1 MQFGSAQNMKPPIAK
16 RVKAVIGHAAARAG
30 VFAWNFRSKMIIVT
44 FHRVRDDLPEEDG
57 LTCSS
62 ARFEKFCEFFRD
74 NFRVIPLAE
83 QVAGC
88 SAAKDMG
95 GTLSITF
102 DDGYR
107 DNFEVAA
114 PILRK
119 VDLPA
124 TFFVITSFV
133 GTQTVAP
140 WDRDLPRQPGWMDWS
155 QIRELAAQGF
165 DIGSHTDTHVDL
177 GTADEQTVR
186 LELEASKRKL
196 HEQLGKP
203 VQLFAYPFGMRYNIS
218 ERAREQVRQAGFV
231 CCISAAGGANAP
243 TPSPFDLNR
252 IVVGPAFAI
261 PEQFGLDLL
270 IGRI

>member
-1 MQFGSAQNMKPPIAK
+1 MKPPIAK
-16 RVKAVIGHAAARAG
+16 RVKAVIGHAAAMAG
-30 VFAWNFRSKMIIVT
+30 MFAWDFRSKMVIVT
-44 FHRVRDDLPEEDG
+44 FHRVTDDLPEEDG

-62 ARFEKFCEFFRD
+62 ARFEKFCEFFRAH
-74 NFRVIPLAE
+74 FRVIPLAE

-88 SAAKDMG
+88 TAARDMG

-114 PILRK
+114 PVLRK
-119 VDLPA
+119 LGLPA
-124 TFFVITSFV
+124 TFFVVTGFV

-140 WDRDLPRQPGWMDWS
+140 WDRQLPHQPGWMDWGQLRQLVS
-155 QIRELAAQGF
+155 QGF

-186 LELEASKRKL
+186 LELETSRRKL
-196 HEQLGKP
+196 HDQLGKP
-203 VQLFAYPFGMRYNIS
+203 ARLFAYPFGRRDNIS
-218 ERAREQVRQAGFV
+218 ERARELVRQSGFD
-231 CCISAAGGANAP
+231 CCISAEGGTNAP

-252 IVVGPAFAI
+252 IVVGPGFAI